1 MIGTLNELADAWWS
15 AEDAAARDR
24 LAQLLR
30 TEKELLKQM
39 RHGALSPAQVKDE
52 HSFRRML
59 ALCDLHYRGDDH
71 RDCIVTLVLLRHTA
85 SQNGIDPLPLLQD
98 ASRLASDELRPCFA
112 SAIQHTNE
120 EVLHTVRS
128 FG

>member
-39 RHGALSPAQVKDE
+39 RHGALSPAQVKC
-52 HSFRRML
+52 S
-59 ALCDLHYRGDDH
+59 
-71 RDCIVTLVLLRHTA
+71 
-85 SQNGIDPLPLLQD
+85 SQDI
-98 ASRLASDELRPCFA
+98 
-112 SAIQHTNE
+112 I
-120 EVLHTVRS
+120 
-128 FG
+128 